1 MQNRQGKPADGF
13 PFLLDKKLFK
23 IKMVKNAGF
32 AFFLGAII
40 VLPSEVFASM
50 AKLRTFFM
58 DRRTDQMMDYEMFKE
73 IVKEKLKDYMPP
85 EYREAEV
92 EIISINK
99 VNGPKDALVVRK
111 SGERIAPNLYL
122 DDCYQ
127 KYRECDDLKMAL
139 SDMAEEYVRADEK
152 TAKNFEVD
160 ISQMKDRVVMMLIN
174 TEQNR
179 EMFADMLHREFQDLS
194 VIYKYVVSQSEQ
206 GIASFK
212 VTNQIMEQAG
222 MTAEELFQ
230 CAAENTKRMF
240 PPAMKRMEDVLLD
253 MAGEKGLPAEVADLF
268 ETYRD
273 PKESLWVI
281 SNASGINGAV
291 SMLYEE
297 NLHKLA
303 ESMGTDLYIMPSSVH
318 EVLAASVEMENGSPE
333 ELAMMVREINMT
345 SVKLEERLSNNVYHY
360 DKDLRELKLATQVPN
375 QRLDGGV
382 AEPELIY
389 GIEPK
394 R

>member
-1 MQNRQGKPADGF
+1 
-13 PFLLDKKLFK
+13 
-23 IKMVKNAGF
+23 
-32 AFFLGAII
+32 
-40 VLPSEVFASM
+40 
-50 AKLRTFFM
+50 
-58 DRRTDQMMDYEMFKE
+58 MMDYEMFKE